1 MHEVTLPRDILY
13 TLVLVL
19 RFAHALINNGWSL
32 WVWAR
37 ECGLSLLSVL
47 KSWQPCNL
55 IGHTEIL
62 MCDNVSQ
69 QKPCV
74 CPDCIFPSLSLPT
87 FLVCMFN
94 LEKYGLVDE
103 TTTQKT
109 VMHGLRLNLG
119 PSEPKG

>member
-69 QKPCV
+69 QKPCARLYFS
-74 CPDCIFPSLSLPT
+74 FPFPAYVPCVHVQSGKIRS
-87 FLVCMFN
+87 
-94 LEKYGLVDE
+94 G
-103 TTTQKT
+103 
-109 VMHGLRLNLG
+109 
-119 PSEPKG
+119 